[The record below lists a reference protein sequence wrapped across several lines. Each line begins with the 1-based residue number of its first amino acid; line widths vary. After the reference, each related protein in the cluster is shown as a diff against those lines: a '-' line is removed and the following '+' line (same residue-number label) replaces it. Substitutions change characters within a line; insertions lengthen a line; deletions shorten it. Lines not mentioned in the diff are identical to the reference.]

1 MKSNGLASLLTGAV
15 MISALITA
23 WVSAQ
28 YFFAMRQWQ
37 KLQGDYVNMNNVRV
51 AAQSLANDAL
61 EYSRTHPNID
71 PILYQLD
78 IKARP
83 TNATAA
89 PAAPATPRSSQK

>member
-37 KLQGDYVNMNNVRV
+37 KLQADYVTMNNVRV
-51 AAQSLANDAL
+51 NAQSLANDAM
-61 EYSRTHPNID
+61 EYSKSHPNID
-71 PILYQLD
+71 PILFQFD

-83 TNATAA
+83 TNAGL
-89 PAAPATPRSSQK
+89 PANSGPIQK